1 MTLLGFGTTPI
12 RLRNERIGDWLE
24 LGYAY
29 TLRADVYRESFN
41 LMEEDSHLNWRNE
54 LKFSVYKDHMT
65 HIQIV

>member
-29 TLRADVYRESFN
+29 NLTADVYRESFN
-41 LMEEDSHLNWRNE
+41 LMEGDSRLNWRNE
-54 LKFSVYKDHMT
+54 LKLSIYKDHMT

>member
-12 RLRNERIGDWLE
+12 RLRNERIGDRLE

-29 TLRADVYRESFN
+29 NLTADVYQESFN
-41 LMEEDSHLNWRNE
+41 LMEEDSHENWRNE
-54 LKFSVYKDHMT
+54 LKLSTCKDHMT